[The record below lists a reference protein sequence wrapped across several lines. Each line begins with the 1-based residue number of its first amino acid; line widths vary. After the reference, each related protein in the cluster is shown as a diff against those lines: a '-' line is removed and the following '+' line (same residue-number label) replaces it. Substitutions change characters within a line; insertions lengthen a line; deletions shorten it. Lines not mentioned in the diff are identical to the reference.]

1 MPPIK
6 KPTVPAKGA
15 PKQPSAGS
23 LPSFDP
29 NAFAKLQK
37 RTAADRAAQA
47 AVPPPAAPKP
57 KKSSAL
63 AANPAKLANRKS
75 MLKELGM

>member
-1 MPPIK
+1 MPPTK
-6 KPTVPAKGA
+6 KPTLPAKGA
-15 PKQPSAGS
+15 PKPPAAGS

-29 NAFAKLQK
+29 TAFAKLQK

-47 AVPPPAAPKP
+47 AAPPAAPKP
-57 KKSSAL
+57 KKPSAL